1 MPQRR
6 APQSGAQRRLAAAQR
21 KERARRRRAQ
31 VLFGAAGLVVV
42 AVIAVVVIVVVG
54 GHKPGKVLAVHPMA
68 QGGTVD
74 GVACQPTEQVVYHI
88 HQHLAIFVNGTQQTV
103 RAGIGIPGGTPAQ
116 GVVPG
121 GTCLYWLHTH
131 DTSGII
137 HVESPT
143 QKNYTLGQF
152 FDIWGWPLS
161 TSQVGRATGKVTTYV
176 NGKQY
181 SGDPRSI
188 TLTPHEVIQLDVG
201 QVVPPRPYRFAP
213 GL

>member
-6 APQSGAQRRLAAAQR
+6 ASQSGAQRRLAAARRRQR
-21 KERARRRRAQ
+21 AQRRRAQ
-31 VLFGAAGLVVV
+31 VLFGAAGLVAV
-42 AVIAVVVIVVVG
+42 AVIAVVVIVVAG
-54 GHKPGKVLAVHPMA
+54 GHKPAKALPVRPMA
-68 QGGTVD
+68 QGATVD
-74 GVACQPTEQVVYHI
+74 GVSCQPTEQVVYHI
-88 HQHLAIFVNGTQQTV
+88 HQHLAIFVNSTRQTV
-103 RAGIGIPGGTPAQ
+103 PAGIGIPGGAPVQ
-116 GVVPG
+116 GFVAG
-121 GTCLYWLHTH
+121 GRCLYWLHTH

-152 FDIWGWPLS
+152 FDIWGWPLT
-161 TSQVGRATGKVTTYV
+161 TSQVGHATGKVTTYV
-176 NGKQY
+176 NGKQF

-201 QVVPPRPYRFAP
+201 QVVPPKPYRFAP